1 MPAQKGGG
9 SVGQSLK
16 YVDPAAPEQSAAA
29 GGDLLKQ
36 QGLVVRPSIGGGT
49 RKRKGGFIPSVMSG
63 VVNAGVYLAPLTA
76 ITARRLFSRKQR
88 RGGGKKGN
96 LFKAQKEEA
105 KAELDV
111 IGKASAANVLAFVA
125 AKRRGSEAA
134 EEYLT
139 QFRRRKQEK
148 NEANTAKR
156 RAKEEAKAAKAAERE
171 AKRASKKASK
181 KEKKAAAAPKP
192 PSAASS
198 ASTASTSA
206 SRSRSRSASSNR
218 PVTKA
223 QLAREA
229 AENMARA
236 KAEAEAA
243 KAAAKKPLKNS
254 QVAWFS
260 LVENAAKRLA
270 GNGVP
275 TRKNAMRYASLLKQ
289 GKNAEASAFLANF
302 RARSR
307 KSNKKPA
314 AAKASA
320 AAVKVSEAAV
330 GPSPYAAAGN
340 NGAPSAKPK
349 KPASKKAAATETKK
363 RKSPSAASKRYFEK
377 LKEARIALEQ
387 VGHPTG
393 PNMAKFASMSLK
405 GENTTEFLR
414 NFASRR
420 PKSLATAKAPK
431 KAKAAAAKA
440 LTAVKEANENNN
452 NANSMQGYSENFEP
466 ESENE

>member
-29 GGDLLKQ
+29 GTDLLKQ
-36 QGLVVRPSIGGGT
+36 QGLIVRPAIGGSVAAPSHRGGGQT
-49 RKRKGGFIPSVMSG
+49 RKKKGGFFPSVMSG
-63 VVNAGVYLAPLTA
+63 VVNAGMYLAPLTA
-76 ITARRLFSRKQR
+76 IAGRRLFSQKQR

-96 LFKAQKEEA
+96 VFRAQKEEA

-139 QFRRRKQEK
+139 QFRKKKQEK
-148 NEANTAKR
+148 NEANTARR
-156 RAKEEAKAAKAAERE
+156 RAKEDAKAAKAAERA
-171 AKRASKKASK
+171 AKKASKKASK
-181 KEKKAAAAPKP
+181 KAKKPA
-192 PSAASS
+192 SAASS
-198 ASTASTSA
+198 ASTVSTAAS
-206 SRSRSRSASSNR
+206 NNNDR

-223 QLAREA
+223 QMMREA
-229 AENMARA
+229 AENAARA
-236 KAEAEAA
+236 KAEANAA
-243 KAAAKKPLKNS
+243 KVAAKKPLKNS

-275 TRKNAMRYASLLKQ
+275 SRKNAMRYASLLKQ

-307 KSNKKPA
+307 KSNKKTA
-314 AAKASA
+314 AAAPKSLVA
-320 AAVKVSEAAV
+320 AKP
-330 GPSPYAAAGN
+330 PSAAAGN
-340 NGAPSAKPK
+340 NGAA
-349 KPASKKAAATETKK
+349 TKK
-363 RKSPSAASKRYFEK
+363 RKSPSAASKRYFEE
-377 LKEARIALEQ
+377 LKEARRLLGE

-393 PNMAKFASMSLK
+393 PNMSKFASMRLK
-405 GENTTEFLR
+405 GENTTDFLR

-420 PKSLATAKAPK
+420 PKSLATAKAGK
-431 KAKAAAAKA
+431 KAKAAPAPAKA
-440 LTAVKEANENNN
+440 LTAVAEKNENEND
-452 NANSMQGYSENFEP
+452 MQGYSENFEP
-466 ESENE
+466 EEE

>member
-9 SVGQSLK
+9 SVGQSLR

-29 GGDLLKQ
+29 GTDLLKQ
-36 QGLVVRPSIGGGT
+36 QGLIVRPSIGGGQT
-49 RKRKGGFIPSVMSG
+49 RKKKGGFFPSVMSG
-63 VVNAGVYLAPLTA
+63 VVNAGMYLAPLTA
-76 ITARRLFSRKQR
+76 IAGRRLFSQKQR

-96 LFKAQKEEA
+96 VFRAQKEEA

-134 EEYLT
+134 EEYLA
-139 QFRRRKQEK
+139 QFRKKKQEK
-148 NEANTAKR
+148 NEANTARR
-156 RAKEEAKAAKAAERE
+156 RAKEEAKAAKAAERA
-171 AKRASKKASK
+171 AKKASKKASK
-181 KEKKAAAAPKP
+181 KAKKPA
-192 PSAASS
+192 SAASS
-198 ASTASTSA
+198 ASTVSTAAS
-206 SRSRSRSASSNR
+206 NNNNEK

-223 QLAREA
+223 QMMREA
-229 AENMARA
+229 AENAARA
-236 KAEAEAA
+236 KAEANAA

-270 GNGVP
+270 GNGTP

-314 AAKASA
+314 PKAAESSAAAAKAPSA
-320 AAVKVSEAAV
+320 A
-330 GPSPYAAAGN
+330 AAAGN
-340 NGAPSAKPK
+340 NSGA
-349 KPASKKAAATETKK
+349 TKK
-363 RKSPSAASKRYFEK
+363 RKSPSAASKRYFEE
-377 LKEARIALEQ
+377 LKEARRLLGE

-393 PNMAKFASMSLK
+393 PNMSKFASMRLK
-405 GENTTEFLR
+405 GENTSEFLR

-420 PKSLATAKAPK
+420 PKSLATAKAGK
-431 KAKAAAAKA
+431 KAKAAPAPAKA
-440 LTAVKEANENNN
+440 LSAVAEKNENENE
-452 NANSMQGYSENFEP
+452 MQGYSENFEP
-466 ESENE
+466 EED